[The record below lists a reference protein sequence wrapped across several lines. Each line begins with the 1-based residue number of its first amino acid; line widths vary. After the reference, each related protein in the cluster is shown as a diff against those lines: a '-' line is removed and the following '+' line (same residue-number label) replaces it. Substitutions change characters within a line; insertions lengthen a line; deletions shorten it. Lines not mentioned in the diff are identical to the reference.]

1 MNIEKMRSEFEAW
14 CKGEYPNSHFGI
26 CKKEDGYRFSVGQ
39 YIDANV
45 HIRWD
50 AWQASRAAIEVEL
63 PEHFEY
69 DNPGEAFPAIKDC
82 RKAIESLGIKVK
94 A

>member
-1 MNIEKMRSEFEAW
+1 MSIEKMRSEFEAW
-14 CKGEYPNSHFGI
+14 CKGKYPNSHFGI

-39 YIDANV
+39 YVDANV

-50 AWQASRAAIEVEL
+50 AWQASRAAIEAPSFKMYSHEGCDY
-63 PEHFEY
+63 Y
-69 DNPGEAFPAIKDC
+69 DAEAVDNAMED
-82 RKAIESLGIKVK
+82 LGIKVK